1 MKQKSSSRKKV
12 VDKKGGREED
22 ISGDDLEALENFC
35 QSVEF
40 DEMEF
45 DSWVDVHNTLDLIF
59 ILKISADEANT
70 SGQKEIE
77 YIRTITKKSDN
88 DQNLKSKYKIRKLIR
103 WHTKVL
109 DGYKLA
115 FPNEG
120 DFFDEERGNLIV
132 IVNILA

>member
-59 ILKISADEANT
+59 ILKISADEAN
-70 SGQKEIE
+70 
-77 YIRTITKKSDN
+77 
-88 DQNLKSKYKIRKLIR
+88 KIGRA
-103 WHTKVL
+103 HV
-109 DGYKLA
+109 
-115 FPNEG
+115 
-120 DFFDEERGNLIV
+120 
-132 IVNILA
+132 